1 MQVQSNLAAWRR
13 NALQPQQ
20 GGYREVLCEG
30 SSNTVQGVSME
41 NLAIPSEVPDELHGR
56 TVLVVDDEE
65 VNRDLLQRRLER
77 RGCCVV
83 SAENGHIAI
92 ESLKTNQFDLVLLDV
107 MLPGID
113 GIEVL
118 KTIRK
123 DLNHHDVPVVMVS
136 AKDDSQGIVEALNL
150 GANDYITKPVD
161 FPVVMARLQT
171 HLAHRRAKLALR
183 ESEERYALAVAG
195 ANDGLW
201 DWDLKS
207 NKIYLSPRWKAMVG
221 EQLDTVGN
229 DPQEWFGRVHPDDLE
244 RLKSDLDDHLNQLTQ
259 AFESEH
265 RVLHKDTSYRW
276 VLCRG
281 MAVRDSSGIPYRM
294 AGSQTDITAR
304 KVYDPLTGLPNRI
317 LFMDRLAHSLQRF
330 KRNKNDI
337 FAVLLLDLDRFKIV
351 NEGLGHGLAD
361 KLLIHMARRLK
372 TCVRNGDTIARFGGD
387 EFIILLDEIKDISDA
402 IRVAERIQQSL
413 KTPFHI
419 AGQEV
424 FTTVSAGIA
433 LSVTGYEAP
442 EDVVRDAD
450 TAMNRAKA
458 LGKARHEMF
467 DRAMHSQSSQRLQL
481 ETDLRKALE
490 RNEFQVRYQAIV
502 NLEDKSLAGF
512 EALIRWN
519 HPKRGLVTPDQFIGI
534 AEETGLIVP
543 MDQWVMREA
552 CRQTKEWEGRYG
564 PLSISVNLSAKQFAH
579 PDLVAYIKNVLE
591 EVKLT
596 PELLKLEITE
606 SALMDNT
613 EKAAEIISQI
623 KEMNVKLGLD
633 DFGTGYSSLSYL
645 HRFPVDTLKIDRSFI
660 SRMEQTGENAAII
673 KTIVALAQN
682 MDFQTVAEGIETDS
696 QFGALRELDCRFGQG
711 YYFSKPLTATE
722 AEVLLQEYRGLPK
735 TV

>member
-1 MQVQSNLAAWRR
+1 MDNLASLA
-13 NALQPQQ
+13 
-20 GGYREVLCEG
+20 EV
-30 SSNTVQGVSME
+30 T
-41 NLAIPSEVPDELHGR
+41 DELTGR
-56 TVLVVDDEE
+56 NVLVVDDEE
-65 VNRDLLQRRLER
+65 VNRDLLLRRLER
-77 RGCCVV
+77 RGCAVV
-83 SAENGHIAI
+83 AAEDGQAALDA
-92 ESLKTNQFDLVLLDV
+92 LKTNQFDLILLDV

-118 KTIRK
+118 RQIRA
-123 DLNHHDVPVVMVS
+123 DVNHRDVPVVMVS
-136 AKDDSQGIVEALNL
+136 AKDDSQGIVAALNL

-161 FPVVMARLQT
+161 FPVVVARIQT
-171 HLAHRRAKLALR
+171 HLSHRRAKLALR
-183 ESEERYALAVAG
+183 ESEERYALAIAG

-201 DWDLKS
+201 DWDLRN
-207 NKIYLSPRWKAMVG
+207 NKIHLSPRWKTMVG
-221 EQLDTVGN
+221 EPIETIGN

-244 RLKSDLDDHLNQLTQ
+244 RLKADLDDHLNQLTH

-265 RVLHKDTSYRW
+265 RVLHKDSSYRW

-281 MAVRDSSGIPYRM
+281 MAVRDANGQPYRM

-330 KRNKNDI
+330 KRTKTDI
-337 FAVLLLDLDRFKIV
+337 FAVLLIDLDRFKIV

-387 EFIILLDEIKDISDA
+387 EFIILLDEIKDVSDA

-433 LSVTGYEAP
+433 LSTSGYEAP

-502 NLEDKSLAGF
+502 DLEDKSLAGF
-512 EALIRWN
+512 EALIRWM

-543 MDQWVMREA
+543 MDQWVLKEA
-552 CRQTKEWEGRYG
+552 CRQTKLWEAKYG
-564 PLSISVNLSAKQFAH
+564 ELSISVNLSTKQFAH
-579 PDLVAYIKNVLE
+579 PNLVTYIRGVLDE
-591 EVKLT
+591 IGLD
-596 PELLKLEITE
+596 PNFLKVEITE
-606 SALMDNT
+606 SALMENT
-613 EKAAEIISQI
+613 ERASEIISEL
-623 KEMNVKLGLD
+623 KKMNIKLGLD

-660 SRMEQTGENAAII
+660 SRMEEAGENSAIV
-673 KTIVALAQN
+673 KTIVDLARN
-682 MDFQTVAEGIETDS
+682 LDFTTVAEGIETLSQYDS
-696 QFGALRELDCRFGQG
+696 LRELDCRFGQG
-711 YYFSKPLTATE
+711 YYFSKPLTPVE
-722 AEVLLQEYRGLPK
+722 AELLLQEYRGLPK
-735 TV
+735 GE

>member
-1 MQVQSNLAAWRR
+1 
-13 NALQPQQ
+13 
-20 GGYREVLCEG
+20 
-30 SSNTVQGVSME
+30 ME
-41 NLAIPSEVPDELHGR
+41 IVTESFSTKDDELTGR
-56 TVLVVDDEE
+56 RVLVVDDEE
-65 VNRDLLQRRLER
+65 INRDLLQRRLER
-77 RGCCVV
+77 RGCKVTAAEDGP
-83 SAENGHIAI
+83 SAISILNA
-92 ESLKTNQFDLVLLDV
+92 ESFDIVLLDV

-113 GIEVL
+113 GLEVL
-118 KTIRK
+118 RQIR
-123 DLNHHDVPVVMVS
+123 NNPRHAEVPVVMVS
-136 AKDDSQGIVEALNL
+136 AKDDSQGIVQALNL

-161 FPVVMARLQT
+161 FPVVVARIQT
-171 HLAHRRAKLALR
+171 HLAHRRARAALR

-201 DWDLKS
+201 DWDLR
-207 NKIYLSPRWKAMVG
+207 NNRIYLSPRWKAMIGETEEVVG
-221 EQLDTVGN
+221 T
-229 DPQEWFGRVHPDDLE
+229 DPQDWFGRVHPDDLE
-244 RLKSDLDDHLNQLTQ
+244 RLKTDLDDHLNQLTH

-265 RVLHKDTSYRW
+265 RVLHRDGSYRW

-281 MAVRDSSGIPYRM
+281 MAVRDAAGAPNRM

-317 LFMDRLAHSLQRF
+317 LFMDRLHHSLQRF
-330 KRNKNDI
+330 KRNKADI
-337 FAVLLLDLDRFKIV
+337 FAVMLLDLDRFKIV
-351 NEGLGHGLAD
+351 NEGLGHGLGD

-372 TCVRNGDTIARFGGD
+372 TCVRTGDTIARFGGD

-433 LSVTGYEAP
+433 LSTTGYEHP
-442 EDVVRDAD
+442 DDVVRDAD

-467 DRAMHSQSSQRLQL
+467 DRAMHSQSAKRLQL

-490 RNEFQVRYQAIV
+490 RGEFNVRYQAIV
-502 NLEDKSLAGF
+502 GLADRSLAGF
-512 EALIRWN
+512 EALVRWQ
-519 HPKRGLVTPDQFIGI
+519 HPKRGLVTPDEFISV

-552 CRQTKEWEGRYG
+552 CRQTKIWEARYG
-564 PLSISVNLSAKQFAH
+564 TLSISVNLSAKQFAH
-579 PDLVAYIKNVLE
+579 PDLVDYIRKVLD
-591 EVKLT
+591 EVGLD
-596 PELLKLEITE
+596 PENLKLEITE

-613 EKAAEIISQI
+613 EKAAAIIGDI
-623 KEMNVKLGLD
+623 KKMNVKLGLD

-660 SRMEQTGENAAII
+660 SRMEQAGGENTAII

-682 MDFQTVAEGIETDS
+682 MDFQTVAEGIETLSQYDS
-696 QFGALRELDCRFGQG
+696 LKELECRYGQG
-711 YYFSKPLTATE
+711 YYFSKPLTPDE
-722 AEVLLQEYRGLPK
+722 AELLLQEYRGAPK
-735 TV
+735 T